1 MRKSLPERQCERP
14 CQRADMGW
22 RRLSA
27 INRGPMDSPTGQ
39 HSRPALALTLPRRRS
54 ERALAGVNVWAIG
67 SPRAQWV
74 NRVWNLYE
82 TVVLDHDK
90 RFVALAVAICALGS
104 LTGVAIVQHALR
116 PRNEAF
122 MSGWLLLAG
131 LVTGLCV
138 WTTHFTAMLGYRAD
152 LDIKFDLVVAS
163 ASFLLSMPIA
173 IAGWWIGFRKRER
186 GLVGG
191 TLVGASIAVAHFM
204 DMQAIRIAG
213 IVDHNHAVSSVAL
226 FLALAFG
233 AASGHLLSRHKSRVV
248 AWPAAVALFA
258 AVVTLHFIAMSGVTI
273 DAAHFTPLID
283 DALTATA
290 NELAYAV
297 VLAFLILLVSAVAV
311 TWHSQTLARATA
323 EKNARLIQALENLR
337 QTQDHHR
344 AYVELNPQIA
354 WVADP
359 RGKVTE
365 IAPLW
370 EKLVGIPC
378 EEGLGDG
385 WARAVH
391 PEDLPAITALWKEA
405 IRTGREDRADA
416 RYRIRLADGSYRW
429 FRVRGR
435 PRRDEGGNVIA
446 WYGSLEDI
454 HKQVL
459 AETALRESE
468 ERYRL
473 ASRATN
479 DVIWD
484 WSWENRRASWA
495 GAYKK
500 VLGYPE
506 LGSGTDLDWWR
517 NRIHRDDLARVLA
530 SQTSAL
536 ESGSGYWNEEYRFLV
551 ASGQWIDV
559 RSRCVI
565 VRDDAGLPVR
575 LVGSMLDITQQKKAE
590 AELNWAAFHDPLTR
604 LPNRALYRS
613 RIHEAIDTARGAG
626 RYVALVTL
634 DLNSF
639 KELNDTLG
647 HAAGDRVLEETARR
661 LTTSLPGNSTVAR
674 LGGDEFAILLP
685 DLAEVGAYEVHLRT
699 LAQCLIDPV
708 GFGAMRIPISYC
720 GGVAIWPRDAA
731 DPGELLIAADLALY
745 AAKAGMH
752 GTIREFSPSLKQ
764 ASERR
769 ARMLAAARSALKE
782 NRILPFY
789 QPKVDLQTGQIM
801 GCEALLRIRS
811 EDGVIQS
818 PAEIEAAFAD
828 PDITVQITDRMLAQM
843 FADLANW
850 RAAGLEAG
858 RIAVNVAAGDFR
870 QHNLAERLKGV
881 AELHSL
887 DLRGIDI
894 EVTETVLIGQLG
906 PEVSRMLEE
915 LRKLGVMVALDDF
928 GTGYASLTHL
938 QQFPVDVIKIDRSF
952 IERIDEHDPKA
963 TAVIDAVLQMARRLG
978 MQTVA
983 EGIETREQARY
994 LRARG
999 CTIGQGYFFSR
1010 PVSASAMAEILAAP
1024 TYHGW
1029 EFGSARTLS

>member
-1 MRKSLPERQCERP
+1 VKR
-14 CQRADMGW
+14 
-22 RRLSA
+22 
-27 INRGPMDSPTGQ
+27 
-39 HSRPALALTLPRRRS
+39 
-54 ERALAGVNVWAIG
+54 VWA
-67 SPRAQWV
+67 
-74 NRVWNLYE
+74 LYE
-82 TVVLDHDK
+82 TVIVDHDM
-90 RFVALAVAICALGS
+90 RFVALALAICALGS

-116 PRNEAF
+116 PENKPF
-122 MSGWLLLAG
+122 MRSGLLLAG

-138 WTTHFTAMLGYRAD
+138 WMTHFTAMLGYRND
-152 LDIKFDLVVAS
+152 LDIRFDLVVAS
-163 ASFLLSMPIA
+163 ASFLLSIPIA
-173 IAGWWIGFRKRER
+173 IAGWWVGFRR
-186 GLVGG
+186 GEHGLLGG
-191 TLVGASIAVAHFM
+191 VVIGTSIAVAHFM
-204 DMQAIRIAG
+204 DMQAIRVAG
-213 IVDHNHAVSSVAL
+213 VVSHDHVASLVAIV
-226 FLALAFG
+226 LALAFG
-233 AASGHLLSRHKSRVV
+233 AAAGQLLSKRRAQIF

-258 AVVTLHFIAMSGVTI
+258 AVVTFHFVAMSGVTI
-273 DAAHFTPLID
+273 DATFSTRLRE
-283 DALTATA
+283 DALTAAA

-297 VLAFLILLVSAVAV
+297 VMALLILLASAITV
-311 TWHSQTLARATA
+311 TWHSQSLARATA
-323 EKNARLIQALENLR
+323 EKQTRLIEALDNLR

-359 RGKVTE
+359 RGNVTE

-370 EKLVGIPC
+370 EKLAGIPR

-391 PEDLPAITALWKEA
+391 PDDLPAITSMWKEA
-405 IRTGREDRADA
+405 IRTGREDGADA

-429 FRVRGR
+429 FRVRSR
-435 PRRDEGGNVIA
+435 PRRDGAGNVIA

-459 AETALRESE
+459 AETALRASE

-484 WSWENRRASWA
+484 WSWEDQRASWA

-506 LGSGTDLDWWR
+506 LEGGTDLNWWQS
-517 NRIHRDDLARVLA
+517 RIHPEDRARVFA

-536 ESGSGYWNEEYRFLV
+536 ENASGYWNEEYRFQM
-551 ASGQWIDV
+551 ASGDWIDV
-559 RSRCVI
+559 KSRCVI
-565 VRDDAGLPVR
+565 VRDAAGAPVR
-575 LVGSMLDITQQKKAE
+575 LVGSMLDVTQQKKTE
-590 AELNWAAFHDPLTR
+590 AELSWAAFHDPLTR
-604 LPNRALYRS
+604 LPNRALYRQ
-613 RIHEAIDTARGAG
+613 RINEAIDAARSAG

-647 HAAGDRVLEETARR
+647 HAAGDKVLEETARR
-661 LTTSLPGNSTVAR
+661 LATSLPKNATAAR

-685 DLAEVGAYEVHLRT
+685 GLADIKAYGSHLHA

-708 GFGAMRIPISYC
+708 IFGVMRIQISYC
-720 GGVAIWPRDAA
+720 GGVAIWPRDAE

-745 AAKAGMH
+745 AAKTEMP
-752 GTIREFSPSLKQ
+752 GTIREFLPSLKA

-769 ARMLAAARSALKE
+769 ARMLAAARTALAE
-782 NRILPFY
+782 DRILPFY
-789 QPKVDLQTGQIM
+789 QPKVDLQTGRIM

-811 EDGVIQS
+811 EDGLVQS
-818 PAEIEAAFAD
+818 PAEIEAAFSD
-828 PDITVQITDRMLAQM
+828 PDITVQITDRMFARM
-843 FADLANW
+843 FADLASW
-850 RAAGLEAG
+850 RADGLAAG
-858 RIAVNVAAGDFR
+858 RVAVNVAAGDFR
-870 QHNLAERLKGV
+870 QDNLAERLKV
-881 AELHSL
+881 SAARHSL
-887 DLRGIDI
+887 DLKDIDI

-906 PEVSRMLEE
+906 PEVSRMLDE
-915 LRKLGVMVALDDF
+915 LRSLGVMVALDDF

-952 IERIDEHDPKA
+952 IERIDEQDPKA
-963 TAVIDAVLQMARRLG
+963 TAVIDAILQMSRRLG

-983 EGIETREQARY
+983 EGIETLEQARY

-1010 PVSASAMAEILAAP
+1010 PVPASAMAEILAARG
-1024 TYHGW
+1024 YDRW
-1029 EFGSARTLS
+1029 EFGTARTLLP